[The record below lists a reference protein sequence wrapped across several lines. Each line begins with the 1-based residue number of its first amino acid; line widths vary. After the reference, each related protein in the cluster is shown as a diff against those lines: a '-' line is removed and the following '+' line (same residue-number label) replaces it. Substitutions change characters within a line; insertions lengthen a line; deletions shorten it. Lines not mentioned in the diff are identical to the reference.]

1 MAIEYKVIKPRK
13 LYEEVAENIHSM
25 IRDGELKPGDKLDSV
40 QQLAENFHVGRS
52 AIREA
57 LSALR
62 AKGLV
67 EMKQGEGTYVKQFDA
82 STIDFSFSSAVLM
95 NKEDVVHLLEVR
107 KAVEVGAARLAA
119 RNRNEEDL
127 EMLGLILEEMK
138 DAFGNDKREEETD
151 IAFHLA
157 ISKATQNPMMYQ
169 LMQNVSDM
177 MSLNMKETRKIWLYS
192 NETTIETL
200 YEDHAAITEAITA
213 KDEKLAETMMFN
225 HLTVV
230 EKNMSLYYNDRLS
243 EQ

>member
-1 MAIEYKVIKPRK
+1 MEYKVIKPRK